1 MTQSPEMETLDQLL
15 GGDMPLA
22 VVRKLFP
29 TAGSFVRGVTGLLS
43 SGDVRLVDCDGQ
55 ELPRWRWRE
64 VLDETQAI
72 STGLRLGLT
81 EQGARKIG

>member
-1 MTQSPEMETLDQLL
+1 MTWSPELETLDQLL

-29 TAGSFVRGVTGLLS
+29 TADSFVRGVTGLLS
-43 SGDVRLVDCDGQ
+43 GGDVRLVDCDGQ

-64 VLDETQAI
+64 VLDETSAI
-72 STGLRLGLT
+72 STGVRLGLT